1 MFWYCRERFGFLAL
15 SVTLQAL
22 GAAGIVCNDLCRQQR
37 EQVLCAMIQSSS
49 NVCVCANLY
58 SGAVFNTGTPK
69 TVALNAFL
77 RALDCK

>member
-37 EQVLCAMIQSSS
+37 AGSLCNDSEQQR
-49 NVCVCANLY
+49 VCVCANLY
-58 SGAVFNTGTPK
+58 SGAVFNTGAPK

>member
-1 MFWYCRERFGFLAL
+1 MTFAGSRER
-15 SVTLQAL
+15 
-22 GAAGIVCNDLCRQQR
+22 
-37 EQVLCAMIQSSS
+37 VLCAMIQSSS
-49 NVCVCANLY
+49 NVCVCTNLY

>member
-1 MFWYCRERFGFLAL
+1 MTFAGSRER
-15 SVTLQAL
+15 
-22 GAAGIVCNDLCRQQR
+22 
-37 EQVLCAMIQSSS
+37 VLCAMIQSSS